1 MTETKEKAKELI
13 DRILNIFED
22 DEMIYLISNNNEL
35 YEAQIKC
42 ALIIIDEKIETL
54 NKISVIVDCFD
65 LRDHYLEVKEEI
77 KKYLSPI

>member
-65 LRDHYLEVKEEI
+65 LRDYYLEVKQEI